1 MLLSRIDVNFDDT
14 ILGMILFVFYF
25 TPDFNFQNSNKS

>member
-1 MLLSRIDVNFDDT
+1 MLQSKIDVIFDDT

-25 TPDFNFQNSNKS
+25 TPDFNFQNSNKT